1 MKNGSASVG
10 KSLLRRAA
18 PSLTRQ
24 PRRAIPAAANAGRV
38 VVNGGW
44 YYDTEMTSQKK
55 RKSVMRQVMI
65 VTGGSQGI
73 GEAIARLAA
82 ARGYAVALTYQSNQA
97 MAEAVVAGIEA
108 AGGQAVAIH
117 AEMADEASIL
127 ALYRT
132 VDDKFGPVT
141 AVVNNA
147 GTPGTMGRIDTVT
160 THTLD
165 HVLAVNVRAPFLMIR
180 EAVARMAIDRGGA
193 GGGIVNISSRA
204 AELGGAGEWIHYAAS
219 KGALDS
225 LTIGA
230 AKELAARGI
239 RVNAVSPGLIQTD
252 LHARAG
258 LPDRLTRMVGG
269 VPMGRVGS
277 TEEVATAVLWLLS
290 PEASYITGVIV
301 PISGGR

>member
-1 MKNGSASVG
+1 
-10 KSLLRRAA
+10 
-18 PSLTRQ
+18 
-24 PRRAIPAAANAGRV
+24 
-38 VVNGGW
+38 
-44 YYDTEMTSQKK
+44 
-55 RKSVMRQVMI
+55 MRQVMI

-73 GEAIARLAA
+73 GEAVVRLAA

-97 MAEAVVAGIEA
+97 MADAVAADIVA
-108 AGGQAVAIH
+108 AGGKAIAVR
-117 AEMADEASIL
+117 AEMADEAAIL
-127 ALYRT
+127 ALYRQ
-132 VDDKFGPVT
+132 VDATLGPVT
-141 AVVNNA
+141 ALVNNA
-147 GTPGTMGRIDTVT
+147 GTPGPMGKIDSVT
-160 THTLD
+160 TQTLD
-165 HVLAVNVRAPFLMIR
+165 TVLAVNVRAPFLMIR
-180 EAVARMAIDRGGA
+180 EAVARMATDGRGPRGGGARDGGPRDGGPRDGAVGGA
-193 GGGIVNISSRA
+193 GGAIVNISSRA

-258 LPDRLTRMVGG
+258 LPDRLTRLVGG

-277 TEEVATAVLWLLS
+277 TDEVATSVLWLLS

>member
-1 MKNGSASVG
+1 MIG
-10 KSLLRRAA
+10 
-18 PSLTRQ
+18 
-24 PRRAIPAAANAGRV
+24 
-38 VVNGGW
+38 
-44 YYDTEMTSQKK
+44 QKK
-55 RKSVMRQVMI
+55 GESAMHQVMI

-73 GEAIARLAA
+73 GEAVARLAA
-82 ARGYAVALTYQSNQA
+82 ARGFAVALTYQSNQA
-97 MAEAVVAGIEA
+97 MAQAVVADITK
-108 AGGQAVAIH
+108 AGGKALAVQ

-132 VDDKFGPVT
+132 VEETLGPVT
-141 AVVNNA
+141 ALVNNA
-147 GTPGTMGRIDTVT
+147 GTPGQMGKIDTVT
-160 THTLD
+160 AQTLD
-165 HVLAVNVRAPFLMIR
+165 NVLAVNVRAPFLMIR
-180 EAVARMAIDRGGA
+180 EAVARMATDRGGS
-193 GGGIVNISSRA
+193 GGAIVNISSRA

-230 AKELAARGI
+230 SRELAARGI

-258 LPDRLTRMVGG
+258 LPDRLTRLVGG

-277 TEEVATAVLWLLS
+277 TDEVATAVLWLLS